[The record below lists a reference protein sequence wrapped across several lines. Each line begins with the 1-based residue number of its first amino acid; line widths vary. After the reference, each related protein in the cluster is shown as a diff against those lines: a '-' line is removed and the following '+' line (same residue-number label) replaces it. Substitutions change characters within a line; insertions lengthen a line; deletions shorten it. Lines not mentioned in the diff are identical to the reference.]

1 MKTSL
6 AIPEKSTLFNPVF
19 DGYGRRLALVFGNE
33 FSEGRC
39 PFYQSQCNHCDIG
52 AGEGIQ
58 FDYELNRERLAFF
71 QDYYADVLPDIVHL
85 VIYNSG
91 STLNKLEMSPET
103 LFCIAKYAASL
114 EKCKIVSWD
123 SRENYIKPKN
133 LDIIVNNLR
142 QDQQIRI
149 ILGIESQDDKIRMVN
164 LKKLMSKEAI
174 EQAFAIAQCLA
185 FSEIASAYESRV
197 GMEFNIVF
205 QPPEIIG
212 QAAILEAVKTVTYG
226 LNLSQKYRVPIDF
239 NFHSYYPSR
248 KSQAIFP
255 NHQRAELKDAIQALL
270 LMKQAILQQDSLAK
284 IFIGWQDEDHDREQN
299 KRAVELQKY
308 LDIFNRFNIEQ
319 NIAIL
324 QNIS

>member
-6 AIPEKSTLFNPVF
+6 AIPEKSTLFNSVS

-33 FSEGRC
+33 FLDGRC
-39 PFYQSQCNHCDIG
+39 PFYQNQCNHCDIG

-58 FDYELNRERLAFF
+58 FDYELNRQRLKFF
-71 QDYYADVLPDIVHL
+71 QDYYADILPEIVHL

-91 STLNKLEMSPET
+91 STLNKLEMSTET
-103 LFCIAKYAASL
+103 LFSIAQYAASL
-114 EKCKIVSWD
+114 EKCQIVSWD
-123 SRENYIKPKN
+123 SRESYIKQKN

-142 QDQQIRI
+142 QDQQIKI
-149 ILGIESQDDKIRMVN
+149 ILGIESQDEKIRMVN

-174 EQAFAIAQCLA
+174 AQSFAIAGGYQT
-185 FSEIASAYESRV
+185 RV
-197 GMEFNIVF
+197 GIEFNIVF
-205 QPPEIIG
+205 QPPEIVG
-212 QAAILEAVKTVTYG
+212 QAAIIEAVKTVNYG
-226 LNLSQKYRVPIDF
+226 LNLSQTYQVPIDF
-239 NFHSYYPSR
+239 NFHAYYPSQ

-255 NHQRAELKDAIQALL
+255 EHPRAKLKDAIQALL
-270 LMKQAILQQDSLAK
+270 LMKQAITEQNSSAK

-299 KRAVELQKY
+299 KRESELQQY

-324 QNIS
+324 QNLS

>member
-1 MKTSL
+1 MKTSF
-6 AIPEKSTLFNPVF
+6 AIPEKSTLFNSVF

-33 FSEGRC
+33 FSDGQC

-58 FDYELNRERLAFF
+58 FNYELNRQRLKFF

-91 STLNKLEMSPET
+91 STLNKLEMSTET
-103 LFCIAKYAASL
+103 LFHIAQYAASL
-114 EKCKIVSWD
+114 EKCQIVSWD
-123 SRENYIKPKN
+123 SRENYIKQKN

-142 QDQQIRI
+142 QDQQIKI
-149 ILGIESQDDKIRMVN
+149 ILGIESQDETIRMVN

-174 EQAFAIAQCLA
+174 EQSFAIA
-185 FSEIASAYESRV
+185 STYKTRV

-205 QPPEIIG
+205 QPPEIVG
-212 QAAILEAVKTVTYG
+212 QAAITEAVKTVNYG
-226 LNLSQKYRVPIDF
+226 LNLSKTYQVPIDF
-239 NFHSYYPSR
+239 NFHAYYPSQ

-255 NHQRAELKDAIQALL
+255 DHPRAKVEDAIQALL
-270 LMKQAILQQDSLAK
+270 FMKQAIAEQNSSAK
-284 IFIGWQDEDHDREQN
+284 IFIGWQDEDHDREQH
-299 KRAVELQKY
+299 KRESELQQY
-308 LDIFNRFNIEQ
+308 LDIFNQFNIKQ